1 MKNEKRERERERER
15 EKCYITKIFTTLLQQ
30 ILSSMLLQAI
40 IDGKNIILVVGS
52 NYN

>member
-1 MKNEKRERERERER
+1 MKNEKRERER
-15 EKCYITKIFTTLLQQ
+15 EKCYITKIFTILLQQ